1 MGAGWA
7 KEGGVQKFNLFL
19 HFSSSFF
26 VLFFLALKI
35 LVDDILGM
43 WGLHSTKDK
52 LKESRTVNIC
62 DTREKEETTTMVNC
76 GRINLLELVLGDHGS

>member
-1 MGAGWA
+1 MTPPTHTLQKKHDKLRSQRYYFTFLYKVLEVGWA

-43 WGLHSTKDK
+43 RELHSTKDQGK
-52 LKESRTVNIC
+52 QNHER
-62 DTREKEETTTMVNC
+62 M
-76 GRINLLELVLGDHGS
+76 